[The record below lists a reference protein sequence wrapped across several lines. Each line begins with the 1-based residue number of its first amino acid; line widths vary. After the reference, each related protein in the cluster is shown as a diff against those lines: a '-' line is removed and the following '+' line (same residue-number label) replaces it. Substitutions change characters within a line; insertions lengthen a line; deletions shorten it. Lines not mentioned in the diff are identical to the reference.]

1 MNFKSDHQW
10 ARADD
15 PRRCDTE
22 RKRSRSLV
30 RSEQKIAGS
39 IRGWACEGRIEVISV
54 LRVLIDVR
62 SGAARFEV
70 AVRAQSI
77 QRAMNIVGARYPGGY
92 VRVKFPIDPAAF
104 FVNDL
109 AAAEE
114 LIEYERP
121 QGIAAWSE

>member
-1 MNFKSDHQW
+1 
-10 ARADD
+10 
-15 PRRCDTE
+15 
-22 RKRSRSLV
+22 
-30 RSEQKIAGS
+30 
-39 IRGWACEGRIEVISV
+39 V

-70 AVRAQSI
+70 AVQAQSI
-77 QRAMNIVGARYPGGY
+77 QRAMNIVGARYPGAC

-121 QGIAAWSE
+121 QGIAA